1 MEEEWRYVKH
11 DGKEVFSYQVSSIG
25 RIKSLLTARATILK
39 TRVNQWGYEVVNLKI
54 EKETKTKQIHRL
66 VAEAFLGSD
75 LTKSQVN
82 HKDGDKLN
90 NRLDNL
96 EWVTPKENMEH
107 ANMMQLRMS
116 RSHKQ
121 LSDREK
127 DAILYLTTLSE
138 ISYLTIATAF
148 SVNKRTIS
156 RVASEWRKEKA
167 SDTPASK
174 V

>member
-11 DGKEVFSYQVSSIG
+11 EGKEVFSYQVSSTG
-25 RIKSLLTARATILK
+25 RIKSLLTDRATILK

-54 EKETKTKQIHRL
+54 EKETKTKQIHRI
-66 VAEAFLGSD
+66 VAETFLGSD
-75 LTKSQVN
+75 LAKSQVN

-138 ISYLTIATAF
+138 VSYLTIATAF

-167 SDTPASK
+167 SDTPGST

>member
-11 DGKEVFSYQVSSIG
+11 DGKERFSYQVSSKG
-25 RIKSLLTARATILK
+25 RIKSLLTPKATILK
-39 TRVNQWGYEVVNLKI
+39 TRVNQWGYEIINLKI
-54 EKETKTKQIHRL
+54 GVETKTKQVHRI

-75 LTKSQVN
+75 LVKSQVN
-82 HKDGDKLN
+82 HKDGNKLN
-90 NRLDNL
+90 NCLDNL
-96 EWVTPKENMEH
+96 EWVTPKENAEH
-107 ANMMQLRMS
+107 AKRMQLRKA
-116 RSHKQ
+116 RTHVQ

-138 ISYLTIATAF
+138 ITYLTIATAF
-148 SVNKRTIS
+148 SVNKRTVSKI
-156 RVASEWRKEKA
+156 ASEWRKEKA

>member
-11 DGKEVFSYQVSSIG
+11 DGKERFSYQISSKG
-25 RIKSLLTARATILK
+25 RVKSLLTAKATILK

-54 EKETKTKQIHRL
+54 DRETKTKQVHRL
-66 VAEAFLGSD
+66 VAEAFLGID
-75 LTKSQVN
+75 LAKSQVN

-90 NRLDNL
+90 NLLDNL
-96 EWVTPKENMEH
+96 EWVTPKENIEH
-107 ANMMQLRMS
+107 ANRMKLRDA
-116 RSHKQ
+116 RGHKK

-138 ISYLTIATAF
+138 ITYLTIATAF
-148 SVNKRTIS
+148 SVNKRTVSKI
-156 RVASEWRKEKA
+156 ASEWRKEKA